1 MSGSCCSGSGDHHA
15 INPMTQA
22 IPKHVWRD
30 DYEQARQH
38 GEGITRCS
46 DPAAGLYWVSVW
58 LPGAPPM
65 ASRVR
70 AMSAEQA
77 VQFCQARHP
86 QAVLV
91 RLVEGQ

>member
-1 MSGSCCSGSGDHHA
+1 MNGNCCSGSGDHHA
-15 INPMTQA
+15 SNPMTT

-30 DYEQARQH
+30 DYEQSRHA

-46 DPAAGLYWVSVW
+46 DPNAGLYWVNVW

-70 AMSAEQA
+70 ALSAEQA

-91 RLVEGQ
+91 RLMEGR

>member
-1 MSGSCCSGSGDHHA
+1 
-15 INPMTQA
+15 MTQA